1 MLGLCNSG
9 VGVLCRAGR
18 GMPSPAEDGTA
29 RRASEPAAA
38 FSAAAAKFLSSGD
51 VGRASSRA
59 VAMGLQRRGAEPSG
73 HWSGATAA
81 SSAELGSFSR
91 QAGQLSS
98 IDAALQAGLHPH
110 AQAGLPGMLELTS
123 VSALT
128 GCEYADGIVRTTSG
142 RSASL
147 KRRSSSSFTSDM
159 RNLDIRSS
167 NSLLHYVSSAPHTC
181 LDIWVQHKPCDIQL
195 NPALWLT
202 QPSLPATT

>member
-1 MLGLCNSG
+1 MLGVSSSG
-9 VGVLCRAGR
+9 VVVLCRGGR
-18 GMPSPAEDGTA
+18 EIPPPAEDGTA
-29 RRASEPAAA
+29 RRASEPAAP
-38 FSAAAAKFLSSGD
+38 FSVAAAKFLSSGD

-73 HWSGATAA
+73 HWSGATS

-98 IDAALQAGLHPH
+98 INAALQAGLYPH
-110 AQAGLPGMLELTS
+110 VQNGLPGMLELTS

-128 GCEYADGIVRTTSG
+128 GSEYADGIVRTTSG

-167 NSLLHYVSSAPHTC
+167 NSLLHYVSSASHTC
-181 LDIWVQHKPCDIQL
+181 LDTWVQHKPCDIQF
-195 NPALWLT
+195 NPA
-202 QPSLPATT
+202 